1 MLENPKTEWLEFLK
15 EGYQSLV
22 SMEPLAFAAI
32 TPSKIPKEAGVYLI
46 TALFNGKEIP
56 YYIGRSKNLRQRI
69 YNNHLMGPI
78 SNARLK
84 KYLINSGECPDLASA
99 KNFIRSFC
107 LVRWVQEND
116 TRNRGVIEGYV
127 TGLLSP
133 KYGIYE
139 EH

>member
-1 MLENPKTEWLEFLK
+1 MIENSKTEWLEFLK
-15 EGYQSLV
+15 EAYQYLV
-22 SMEPLAFAAI
+22 SREPLAFATI

-46 TALFNGKEIP
+46 TALLNGKEIP

-84 KYLINSGECPDLASA
+84 KYLIKSGECPDLVSA
-99 KNFIRSFC
+99 KKFIRSFC
-107 LVRWVQEND
+107 LVRWIQEND
-116 TRNRGVIEGYV
+116 IRNRGVIEGYV